1 MREYF
6 TVGQL
11 SSIFNI
17 NVQTLHY
24 YDSIGLLSPSKRDAT
39 TGRRLYKFDQVY
51 KLTTIKYQ
59 QKLGKSLKQIRE
71 YLDST
76 DINDT
81 LSDLEAQST
90 IVHERIQELL
100 NVEKI
105 INEKVSFIRQKFEE
119 MGKADPDSIEI
130 THYEE
135 RPFISAEGEEFQFG
149 NDYFYVYPTVVFHEG
164 DRKYFGVYVP
174 EGFKEE
180 HPLAELDHIPAGD
193 YYCTYHLGTY
203 ETIFDTFAHVRE
215 IAAQNGHTLAER
227 TVSFNIIDQFVEPDC
242 TKYLTQVQIRIV

>member
-6 TVGQL
+6 TVGEL

-24 YDSIGLLSPSKRDAT
+24 YDSIGLLSPSKRDAS

-59 QKLGKSLKQIRE
+59 QKLGKSLKQIHE
-71 YLDST
+71 YLELT
-76 DINDT
+76 DITDT
-81 LSDLEAQST
+81 LSDLETQST
-90 IVHERIQELL
+90 IVHERIEELL
-100 NVEKI
+100 RVEKI

-119 MGKADPDSIEI
+119 MDRANPDSIEI
-130 THYEE
+130 QHFPN
-135 RPFISAEGEEFQFG
+135 RPYVSADGEEFQFG

-164 DRKYFGVYVP
+164 ERKYFGVYVP
-174 EGFKEE
+174 EEFKEE
-180 HPLAELDHIPAGD
+180 HPLAQLDHIPSGD
-193 YYCTYHLGTY
+193 YYCTYHVGTY
-203 ETIFDTFAHVRE
+203 ETIFDTFAHMRE
-215 IAAQNGHTLAER
+215 IAATHGHTLCER